1 MPIEC
6 SIALIPN
13 TADSL
18 LRPPHKTY
26 LEMCFD
32 TRLFGI
38 QNGMFWDQKTGLQ
51 VQVPYL
57 ELADFL
63 VPFTYGD
70 IFRQWTCFPEAIIDH
85 ILCGFLEDADYDK
98 PVYRVAIVR
107 DSVREVAS

>member
-1 MPIEC
+1 
-6 SIALIPN
+6 
-13 TADSL
+13 
-18 LRPPHKTY
+18 
-26 LEMCFD
+26 MCFD

-63 VPFTYGD
+63 VPYTYGD

-85 ILCGFLEDADYDK
+85 ILCGFLEDADYA
-98 PVYRVAIVR
+98 PVYRVAILR
-107 DSVREVAS
+107 DSVREV